1 MINGTADPIV
11 PYTGGLQNIAVDAA
25 MSHWVTQNGCATPA
39 QITSLPDAVT
49 NDGCT
54 ATRADFGACALGTE
68 VDLIAVIGSGH
79 TWPGAAIPIGVTC
92 QDFDG
97 STEIWRFF
105 ERFSLNGAVGV
116 REQNR
121 SRSSVA
127 PVPATETLIIR
138 IDGIGPARLV
148 VRDEL
153 GRVVM
158 ESALVS
164 GAATDITDLAVGRY
178 VASVVLH
185 DRVEHHP
192 VIIAR

>member
-79 TWPGAAIPIGVTC
+79 TWPGAAIPIGVRI
-92 QDFDG
+92 
-97 STEIWRFF
+97 ST
-105 ERFSLNGAVGV
+105 A
-116 REQNR
+116 
-121 SRSSVA
+121 
-127 PVPATETLIIR
+127 
-138 IDGIGPARLV
+138 AR
-148 VRDEL
+148 R
-153 GRVVM
+153 
-158 ESALVS
+158 S
-164 GAATDITDLAVGRY
+164 GASSNDSA
-178 VASVVLH
+178 
-185 DRVEHHP
+185 
-192 VIIAR
+192 